1 MHDFFQPGVS
11 AFAVYRTR
19 LRTGPVLAAFALFIG
34 ATGCT
39 REPGGAVTPAVPD
52 GGPGA
57 QAAAAD
63 DQLDALWR
71 EAVQFRSAHEAF
83 AANAESFAR
92 DADKAERML
101 EAVEATTRL
110 PVVAD
115 PVADRVEVEKTLTSA
130 LSALKL
136 RGRIELSTA
145 PLEPLPPESLS
156 ATEGLR
162 YTDGQVIGH
171 HVLRLHL
178 DDGLLGGPTWMS
190 QLDRTGR
197 LVRFERV
204 ELPRGGA
211 AVLYGRVPFFRA
223 LTPVRF
229 ERATTDLLARAEA
242 LVGRDPTRPRPAER
256 LASVREALTTIDGL
270 APRLDLAFKQQARAK
285 IATARFRVYAQV
297 VEAYNQQSWRQLVTE
312 APRPGP

>member
-1 MHDFFQPGVS
+1 VPS
-11 AFAVYRTR
+11 
-19 LRTGPVLAAFALFIG
+19 
-34 ATGCT
+34 
-39 REPGGAVTPAVPD
+39 TPAGPD
-52 GGPGA
+52 GGGGS
-57 QAAAAD
+57 QTAATD
-63 DQLDALWR
+63 DQLDAVWR
-71 EAVQFRSAHEAF
+71 EAVQFRAAHEAF

-101 EAVEATTRL
+101 EAVEATKRL
-110 PVVAD
+110 AVVAD
-115 PVADRVEVEKTLTSA
+115 PVADRAEVEKALTSA

-136 RGRIELSTA
+136 RARIELSTA
-145 PLEPLPPESLS
+145 PLEPLPPESVS

-162 YTDGQVIGH
+162 YTEGQVIGH

-178 DDGLLGGPTWMS
+178 DDALLSGPTWMG
-190 QLDRTGR
+190 QLNRIGR

-204 ELPRGGA
+204 ELPRSGV
-211 AVLYGRVPFFRA
+211 AVLHGQVPFLRA

-256 LASVREALTTIDGL
+256 LASVREALTTVDAL
-270 APRLDLAFKQQARAK
+270 APRLDEAFKHQARAK

-297 VEAYNQQSWRQLVTE
+297 VDAYNQQSWRQLVTE
-312 APRPGP
+312 APRP